1 MHYASLLAVLVQIG
15 RAVGGEERG
24 GGGLVGQVADL
35 EAGRAGHGAALRVER
50 ERKVPVA
57 ARLLLVFGAVVVAR
71 VDLDGLCGV
80 GGECDRHLED
90 AAVLLGWL
98 RDFNVLERERL
109 VEIGARVESL

>member
-24 GGGLVGQVADL
+24 GGGLVGQVDDL

-50 ERKVPVA
+50 ERKIPLA
-57 ARLLLVFGAVVVAR
+57 ARMLLVVAR

-98 RDFNVLERERL
+98 RGFNVLGRE
-109 VEIGARVESL
+109 IS